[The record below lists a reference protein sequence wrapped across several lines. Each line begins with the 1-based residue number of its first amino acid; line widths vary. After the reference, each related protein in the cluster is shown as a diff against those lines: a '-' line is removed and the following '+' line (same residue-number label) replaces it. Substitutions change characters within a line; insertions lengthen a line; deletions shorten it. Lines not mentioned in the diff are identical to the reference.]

1 MAGRPSGPER
11 TAFALRIDP
20 KLLKVVKQCASAE
33 LRSVNA
39 EIEILIREAL
49 AKRGVLG
56 RSRPEGSSTP
66 DE

>member
-1 MAGRPSGPER
+1 MAGRPSGPDR

-20 KLLKVVKQCASAE
+20 KLLEAVKQCASAE

-39 EIEILIREAL
+39 QIEILIREAL

-56 RSRPEGSSTP
+56 KNRTGSSSAP
-66 DE
+66 DD